1 MPASYFLA
9 RSYLMN
15 GLATEFYPPVS
26 YNCLFRE
33 DFLTLYLNKS
43 DNWIY
48 ADWTGFQT
56 NETIKNGSEHL
67 LQAILDSGVHKLIND
82 NTHLTGMKANAVEWL
97 ALNFAPRLQTAGL
110 QYLSWIYKTNS
121 FSEASADLVLSTSKT
136 DIIVIVFDNVAMAEK
151 WLRSVV

>member
-1 MPASYFLA
+1 MKDLVS
-9 RSYLMN
+9 
-15 GLATEFYPPVS
+15 EFYPSPVT
-26 YNCLFRE
+26 YDVLFQD
-33 DFLTLYLNKS
+33 DFLTIYFNQI

-56 NETIKNGSEHL
+56 TETIKDGSEQV
-67 LQAILDSGVHKLIND
+67 LQAIKKSGVHKLIND

-97 ALNFAPRLQTAGL
+97 ATNLAPRLQSAGL

-121 FSEASADLVLSTSKT
+121 FSEASADLVLSNSET